1 MAAINVPESAVFT
14 LKIELLEEGEI
25 EEAKGYIFTAMFG
38 VILSYEVSPNSTKE
52 FDNCVDL
59 YVHYSSWDSKKENQ
73 VMRQLF
79 SDGGTY
85 LMYPNSGEVWTAKK
99 YDPNERQYWSLM
111 SGP

>member
-1 MAAINVPESAVFT
+1 MAAINIPKGTVFT
-14 LKIELLEEGEI
+14 LKIELLEEGDI
-25 EEAKGYIFTAMFG
+25 EEAKGFIFTAMFG
-38 VILSYEVSPNSTKE
+38 VILSYEVSPTSVKE
-52 FDNCVDL
+52 FDDCVDL

-99 YDPNERQYWSLM
+99 YDPNERQYWALM
-111 SGP
+111 SGL

>member
-1 MAAINVPESAVFT
+1 MAAIN
-14 LKIELLEEGEI
+14 
-25 EEAKGYIFTAMFG
+25 
-38 VILSYEVSPNSTKE
+38 
-52 FDNCVDL
+52 
-59 YVHYSSWDSKKENQ
+59 SSWDSKKENQ

-99 YDPNERQYWSLM
+99 YDPNERQYWALM